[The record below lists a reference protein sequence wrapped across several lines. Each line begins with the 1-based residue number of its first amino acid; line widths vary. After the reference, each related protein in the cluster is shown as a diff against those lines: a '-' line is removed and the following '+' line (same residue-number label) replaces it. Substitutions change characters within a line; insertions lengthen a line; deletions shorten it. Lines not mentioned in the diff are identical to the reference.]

1 MAPIISFFPRPCNDN
16 CILQN
21 CTFRQSSMPSA
32 SEKGASEGC
41 NSIQQGN
48 SKDVQKAGMVIWGHK
63 PLGLRQSFQVA
74 NMLSIF

>member
-1 MAPIISFFPRPCNDN
+1 
-16 CILQN
+16 
-21 CTFRQSSMPSA
+21 MPSA